1 MVQTKLSNNIEKHN
15 LFSKNQFDMMKIH
28 SPFRYSGG
36 KFYALKHILP
46 LIPKHT
52 HYVELLCGGARVF
65 FAKKKVNKNWLNDID
80 AELINCYK
88 IIRDR
93 AEELS
98 SVLKDEKASK
108 ERHTFYKNIFQP
120 KDNFE
125 KAQRWFYL
133 NRTSFSGIM
142 NMQNCYWGYGDK
154 YSLNPSGW
162 GERIF
167 QCSNKLQDVKITR
180 WDFEKVL
187 DAVPDGAFVFVDPPY
202 FASDQSKFYTHSFIE
217 KEHFRLERVLKRNS
231 NRIKFLLTYDN
242 SNEIK
247 QLYSWADIS
256 EKTWTYTINRTDDQK
271 NKDNK
276 RKGKRSTGEELFIMN
291 YKANKETLLKFT

>member
-1 MVQTKLSNNIEKHN
+1 MCKSDSTKDNPFSNA
-15 LFSKNQFDMMKIH
+15 FSCSEF
-28 SPFRYSGG
+28 SS
-36 KFYALKHILP
+36 LP
-46 LIPKHT
+46 LSTNGKTIYSIP
-52 HYVELLCGGARVF
+52 
-65 FAKKKVNKNWLNDID
+65 
-80 AELINCYK
+80 
-88 IIRDR
+88 
-93 AEELS
+93 
-98 SVLKDEKASK
+98 
-108 ERHTFYKNIFQP
+108 
-120 KDNFE
+120 
-125 KAQRWFYL
+125 
-133 NRTSFSGIM
+133 
-142 NMQNCYWGYGDK
+142 
-154 YSLNPSGW
+154 
-162 GERIF
+162 
-167 QCSNKLQDVKITR
+167 NKLQDVKITR

-247 QLYSWADIS
+247 QLYSWAEII
-256 EKTWTYTINRTDDQK
+256 KKKWTYTINRTDDQK